1 MSERIVSA
9 EPLFPSAVFA
19 GNGRGVMPL
28 LKWAIIA
35 LVLSLVAGLLGFT
48 NLSAASAEAA
58 KIFFYIFIALFVL
71 LIVLGLTVFRAAKG
85 P

>member
-1 MSERIVSA
+1 
-9 EPLFPSAVFA
+9 
-19 GNGRGVMPL
+19 MPL

-71 LIVLGLTVFRAAKG
+71 LLVLGLTVFKAAKG

>member
-1 MSERIVSA
+1 MPKRD
-9 EPLFPSAVFA
+9 AVT
-19 GNGRGVMPL
+19 V

-35 LVLSLVAGLLGFT
+35 LVLSIVAGLFGFT

-58 KIFFYIFIALFVL
+58 KIFFYIFVALFVL
-71 LIVLGLTVFRAAKG
+71 LLVLGLTAFRSARG

>member
-1 MSERIVSA
+1 MT
-9 EPLFPSAVFA
+9 
-19 GNGRGVMPL
+19 L

-35 LVLSLVAGLLGFT
+35 LVLSLIAGVLGFT

-58 KIFFYIFIALFVL
+58 KIFFYIFVALFVVL
-71 LIVLGLTVFRAAKG
+71 LVLGLTVFRAAKG

>member
-1 MSERIVSA
+1 
-9 EPLFPSAVFA
+9 
-19 GNGRGVMPL
+19 MPL